1 MFFEAINS
9 EVEAVRLLFRN
20 RTMLLLAVL
29 LYGALLFA
37 GYWFVSTREATVTQ
51 LVVTFALVAVV
62 PGLLVALVAV
72 SVNYEHGLEV
82 KKITADCLR
91 IVAVSVP
98 VISVTGLVVYGLG
111 KFDSALTTVVA
122 TRYLLAGVVAPLIAI
137 QLWIAASRDG
147 LGSTF
152 RGLRQIAVRA
162 LGPQSLFVYGV
173 GLLLFAVAPYFL
185 IFHTAQIERAWLE
198 VALLTIR
205 LLLSALLILFGWV
218 TTISTLSLLSQQKQC

>member
-1 MFFEAINS
+1 MFFEAIKA
-9 EVEAVRLLFRN
+9 EVAAVRLLFRN
-20 RTMLLLAVL
+20 RAMLLLAVL

-37 GYWFVSTREATVTQ
+37 GYLFVSTREATVTQ
-51 LVVTFALVAVV
+51 LVVTAALIAIT
-62 PGLLVALVAV
+62 PALFVALVAV
-72 SVNYEHGLEV
+72 SVNYEHGLEGR
-82 KKITADCLR
+82 KITADCLR

-98 VISVTGLVVYGLG
+98 LVVVTAVLVYGLG
-111 KFDSALTTVVA
+111 KFESQLTTVVA

-185 IFHTAQIERAWLE
+185 IFHTAQFERAWLE

-205 LLLSALLILFGWV
+205 LLLSAVLILFGWV
-218 TTISTLSLLSQQKQC
+218 TTISTLSLLSKHAN